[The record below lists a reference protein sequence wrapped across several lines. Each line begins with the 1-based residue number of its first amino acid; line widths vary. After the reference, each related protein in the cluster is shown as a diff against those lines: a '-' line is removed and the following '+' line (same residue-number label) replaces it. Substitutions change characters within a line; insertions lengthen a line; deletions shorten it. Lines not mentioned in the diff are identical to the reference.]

1 VVYQLMEGKVLGQ
14 WIYPA
19 DPTDRFAATMSGTE
33 VTFDPVIPDD
43 RCVEMADMADAVATF
58 VGHGEVTDLGPV
70 DIVAEHCS
78 DFDTGTY
85 GDGRLTITAANG
97 DILRGTYAHGVSTA
111 PPPLSG
117 FRDDFA
123 FVDGGTGR
131 FVFARGSGAE
141 AGHFNQDTNE
151 WSLRMTGAISYS
163 GGPPPMATADE
174 ALVADL
180 AAVMSEP
187 YDATTVAALYAP
199 DAVIHETTANMTQR
213 GLDEIGARIREFD
226 AAGFEAVPTSAPIRQ
241 DDFVAAFH
249 KYGTGGDLS
258 GRALVVYQLME
269 GKVLGQWIYPAG

>member
-1 VVYQLMEGKVLGQ
+1 MFSA
-14 WIYPA
+14 IA
-19 DPTDRFAATMSGTE
+19 SAAT
-33 VTFDPVIPDD
+33 VV
-43 RCVEMADMADAVATF
+43 V
-58 VGHGEVTDLGPV
+58 L
-70 DIVAEHCS
+70 
-78 DFDTGTY
+78 
-85 GDGRLTITAANG
+85 AAGSVLFLNQPAG
-97 DILRGTYAHGVSTA
+97 LQERT
-111 PPPLSG
+111 PP
-117 FRDDFA
+117 
-123 FVDGGTGR
+123 T
-131 FVFARGSGAE
+131 
-141 AGHFNQDTNE
+141 
-151 WSLRMTGAISYS
+151 
-163 GGPPPMATADE
+163 ATADE

-187 YDATTVAALYAP
+187 YDATTVAALDAP